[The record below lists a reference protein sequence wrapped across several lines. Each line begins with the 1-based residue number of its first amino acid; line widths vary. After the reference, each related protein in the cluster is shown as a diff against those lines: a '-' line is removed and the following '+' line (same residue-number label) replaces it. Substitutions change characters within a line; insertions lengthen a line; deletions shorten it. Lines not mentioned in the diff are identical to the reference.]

1 MEPAELLRTMVQGE
15 VIPEI
20 KIEVKH
26 IAQALHCSNKVLY
39 ALAREGKC
47 PFISAAK
54 GDNKIVTY
62 LIWPAKA
69 EEYIGRERLIKAI
82 AECEAEKGA

>member
-15 VIPEI
+15 VIPEN

-39 ALAREGKC
+39 ACWR
-47 PFISAAK
+47 
-54 GDNKIVTY
+54 
-62 LIWPAKA
+62 
-69 EEYIGRERLIKAI
+69 
-82 AECEAEKGA
+82 EKGSAPSSLPQRVIIRS